1 MNKNNLYQNTL
12 RFLLISLVALS
23 SSLTPASAQTNE
35 LDLGLRIGLGRS
47 NIKTG
52 ISARHFL
59 GEDIA
64 LEGIL
69 SLSGA
74 GGLALFGQRYFPL
87 EDGLRF
93 FAGAGAYLGFNSQHW
108 LGISGMAGLEY
119 QFEQYPLSVSLDWK
133 PELNLLNEVRLHGIP
148 LGITARYRI
157 NW

>member
-1 MNKNNLYQNTL
+1 MNKNIIYQKT
-12 RFLLISLVALS
+12 FKSLLAFFALLS
-23 SSLTPASAQTNE
+23 FQFSASAQTNE
-35 LDLGLRIGLGRS
+35 LDLGLRIGLGNS

-74 GGLALFGQRYFPL
+74 GGLALFGQKYFPL
-87 EDGLRF
+87 DNGLRF
-93 FAGAGAYLGFNSQHW
+93 FAGAGAYIGFNTQRW

-119 QFEQYPLSVSLDWK
+119 QFQQYPVSLSLDWK
-133 PELNLLNEVRLHGIP
+133 PELSLLNQVSFHGIP

-157 NW
+157 SW